1 MFCTQWNTAVSSVPA
16 LLTCV
21 SSGAVSPIGESMY
34 MGDPVVQHYGNHLD
48 LVGGNGVPSLFHE
61 GTLHRRGVEDHSSS
75 SSGLAGDFDTG
86 PDRVQVGDGCA
97 AGDEN

>member
-1 MFCTQWNTAVSSVPA
+1 MYPVEYCGKFGSGLANLCEFGCGESS
-16 LLTCV
+16 
-21 SSGAVSPIGESMY
+21 GESMY
-34 MGDPVVQHYGNHLD
+34 MGNPVVQHYGNHLD
-48 LVGGNGVPSLFHE
+48 LVGGDGVPSLFHE

-86 PDRVQVGDGCA
+86 SDRVQVGDGCA

>member
-1 MFCTQWNTAVSSVPA
+1 MEYCGKFG
-16 LLTCV
+16 
-21 SSGAVSPIGESMY
+21 SGLANLCEFGCGESMY
-34 MGDPVVQHYGNHLD
+34 MGNPVVQHYGNHLD
-48 LVGGNGVPSLFHE
+48 LVGGAGVPSLFHE
-61 GTLHRRGVEDHSSS
+61 GTLHRRGVEDHSS